1 MPSIGTESNRKRSDC
16 EQRLKF
22 STASR
27 GTSRSSSSG
36 PSPGILLDTQP
47 IFNTLMDG
55 SHNAFRDNTKRGGKG
70 GEEVGRRPDAAGIE
84 TAGPSSGRSFRV
96 RLTHASGAKMYSE
109 PLNSLRNASS
119 LPSEAGAHW
128 REPAEMIVRQNSP
141 TERPVGQQQHDCQ
154 PKTYQ
159 QQELH
164 VGMDAADPNGT
175 ELLEP
180 TNTTAT
186 TTTTGIQLLES
197 KSSLDEVCMQR
208 AQEKRLSNVR
218 ETQLREMYEAK
229 IAELEDVIHASQRA
243 ASNAEALLLQK
254 ELEWQT
260 ARTSMVQK
268 FNGETVSN
276 VSCLLE
282 TTLRA
287 REKEL
292 EDTREMLR
300 VERARWAGALQRE
313 EVLRSRFLVAEE
325 TRVLYQLYLQR
336 LLEFIRT
343 RVKGRPELPLYT
355 EPLVTHSA
363 VVKAMSEALRSAD
376 AATNEEVNS
385 MLEFSPEGARG
396 KVTVELQS
404 PPEPSRHLTNA
415 TLLTMSMLE
424 STVTDCM
431 ALWRREEKRR
441 HDHLKQTL
449 QAVVNGFTEELEA
462 KLTLILSYVG
472 KTEQR
477 IGEYE
482 KMAVHF
488 FGKLV
493 RNAHDRGRQMD
504 GLQKEVE
511 RASREYAQS
520 QRLLT
525 RAQAEVS
532 GLKDEIRRMDGDR
545 EVALLVHRAAECL
558 EDVRQSVRG
567 AVRSAAQ
574 DIEQRTLECNTLKE
588 PFLQSMRVIALKV
601 EAHAEMARTAI
612 RRRQHEDAGNPT
624 ETVLRRAG
632 SVGAEEMHRLILS
645 TPCCDSRSRQRH
657 TTQIMKGDMTGE
669 SKNFLMLEELSRV
682 MKNLCRLLENNARQV
697 DSNAAKLAQAIAAWE
712 ESIVKKMTEIW
723 ESMHEMLVAAGIP
736 PRPVP
741 VLTVLGGVQRREGG
755 NSAPLFLGD
764 TNAGNSGRM
773 LVHKTQPICPSAA
786 VGSRPSC
793 TGSLATSGSCAPS
806 VSFAQSTI
814 SSTDFSRAASTAII
828 SSWRAPLA
836 PLQEVEQT
844 PELSARHSLERPT
857 PQSIAVSRTPTP
869 PPPPLSSQMT
879 NTVPPSQRPPPQ
891 QEQNLHQRR
900 QLFVESPCNSPR
912 PVENSGAP
920 LRMHYTG
927 ELSDFEGCELRLSSG
942 AILSRRV
949 AASSQGFE

>member
-1 MPSIGTESNRKRSDC
+1 MPSIGTESNLKRNGC
-16 EQRLKF
+16 GQRLTS

-27 GTSRSSSSG
+27 GTSSSSSSSSSG
-36 PSPGILLDTQP
+36 TNPGFLLSTQP
-47 IFNTLMDG
+47 GFRTMMGG
-55 SHNAFRDNTKRGGKG
+55 SHNAVRDNTKSG
-70 GEEVGRRPDAAGIE
+70 GEEEGRRPDAAGIE
-84 TAGPSSGRSFRV
+84 TAGASSGRSFRV

-109 PLNSLRNASS
+109 PLNSLRDASS

-128 REPAEMIVRQNSP
+128 REPAEKIVRQNSP
-141 TERPVGQQQHDCQ
+141 TEHSVEQQQQECQ

-175 ELLEP
+175 EPLEP
-180 TNTTAT
+180 TNRTAT
-186 TTTTGIQLLES
+186 ITTGAQLLES
-197 KSSLDEVCMQR
+197 KPILEEVRMQR
-208 AQEKRLSNVR
+208 AQEKHLSNVR

-229 IAELEDVIHASQRA
+229 IAELEGVIHASQRA
-243 ASNAEALLLQK
+243 ASGAEAVILQK

-260 ARTSMVQK
+260 ARTPMAQK
-268 FNGETVSN
+268 FNEEAVSN

-300 VERARWAGALQRE
+300 IERARWAGALQRE
-313 EVLRSRFLVAEE
+313 EVLRNRFLVAEE

-336 LLEFIRT
+336 LLEFLRT
-343 RVKGRPELPLYT
+343 RVKERSELPPHT
-355 EPLVTHSA
+355 EPLVTHNA
-363 VVKAMSEALRSAD
+363 VVKAMGEALRSAD
-376 AATNEEVNS
+376 AATNEEVNA
-385 MLEFSPEGARG
+385 MHEFSPEGARG
-396 KVTVELQS
+396 KVTVELHS
-404 PPEPSRHLTNA
+404 PPEPSRQLTNA

-424 STVTDCM
+424 STVKDCM
-431 ALWRREEKRR
+431 TLLGREEKRR
-441 HDHLKQTL
+441 HDHFKQTL

-462 KLTLILSYVG
+462 KLALILSFVG

-482 KMAVHF
+482 KMAAHV
-488 FGKLV
+488 FGRIV
-493 RNAHDRGRQMD
+493 RNAHERGNQMY

-511 RASREYAQS
+511 RASRECTQS

-601 EAHAEMARTAI
+601 ESNAEMARTAI
-612 RRRQHEDAGNPT
+612 RRRQHEDAGNPI
-624 ETVLRRAG
+624 ETVVRGAG
-632 SVGAEEMHRLILS
+632 SVDAEEMHRLILS
-645 TPCCDSRSRQRH
+645 TPCFDSRSRERH
-657 TTQIMKGDMTGE
+657 TSQIMRGDMAGE
-669 SKNFLMLEELSRV
+669 SKNLLMLEELSRV
-682 MKNLCRLLENNARQV
+682 MKNLCRLLENNARQM
-697 DSNAAKLAQAIAAWE
+697 DNNAAKLSQTIAAWE
-712 ESIVKKMTEIW
+712 DSIVKKMTEIW
-723 ESMHEMLVAAGIP
+723 ESMHEMLVASGIP
-736 PRPVP
+736 PRPAP

-755 NSAPLFLGD
+755 NSAPLFIGD
-764 TNAGNSGRM
+764 TNAGNSVRM
-773 LVHKTQPICPSAA
+773 LVHKTQPVCSSAT

-814 SSTDFSRAASTAII
+814 SSTDVSRAASTAII
-828 SSWRAPLA
+828 PSWRAPLA

-844 PELSARHSLERPT
+844 PEMSARHSLERPS

-891 QEQNLHQRR
+891 QKQNLYQQR

-912 PVENSGAP
+912 PVMDSGAP

-927 ELSDFEGCELRLSSG
+927 ELSDFEGCELRSSSG
-942 AILSRRV
+942 AVHSRCM